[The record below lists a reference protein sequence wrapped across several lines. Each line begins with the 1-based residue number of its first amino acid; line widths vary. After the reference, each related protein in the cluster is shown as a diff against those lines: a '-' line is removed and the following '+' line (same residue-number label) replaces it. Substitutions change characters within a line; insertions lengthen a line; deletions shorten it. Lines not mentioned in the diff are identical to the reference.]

1 MRLFTRAG
9 YRPKRIETKK
19 QNDGLLHLLTISTV
33 GLCACLIC
41 LCGVSWAWFTATTS
55 TGTAVIQS
63 SSYKLAYQVGGAAP
77 IDFTEETEII
87 VPEGGQCSITLSAT
101 GTAGAAGYCSVQV
114 GDETSYHY
122 TKPILVG
129 DDASAFTF
137 TVYAAEGTKI
147 YLTPKWGSYSGSAD
161 LNDDNNTI
169 GNTTGNTQET
179 PMNAATTTEP
189 ATTTTSAAPSSSPE
203 ESEAPTPDAPPA
215 DSKTAQTESVSGDE
229 QAPASEDSNQ

>member
-55 TGTAVIQS
+55 TGTAVIQAATYTVGVS
-63 SSYKLAYQVGGAAP
+63 AGENESVGITTESGTTTVTFTDAGSY
-77 IDFTEETEII
+77 T
-87 VPEGGQCSITLSAT
+87 ITLTPT
-101 GTAGAAGYCSVQV
+101 GTAQNGYCKISYAE
-114 GDETSYHY
+114 GDYY
-122 TKPILVG
+122 TGQLPTGGELH
-129 DDASAFTF
+129 F
-137 TVYAAEGTKI
+137 TVNADANSE
-147 YLTPKWGSYSGSAD
+147 LTVTPQWSSYSGTPNLSSGD
-161 LNDDNNTI
+161 TI
-169 GNTTGNTQET
+169 GITTGNTQET
-179 PMNAATTTEP
+179 PMAAATTTEP

-215 DSKTAQTESVSGDE
+215 DSKTAQTESVSDDE

>member
-55 TGTAVIQS
+55 TGTAVIQAATYTVGVS
-63 SSYKLAYQVGGAAP
+63 AGENESVGITTESGTTTVTFTDAGSY
-77 IDFTEETEII
+77 T
-87 VPEGGQCSITLSAT
+87 ITLTPT
-101 GTAGAAGYCSVQV
+101 GTAQNGYCKISYAE
-114 GDETSYHY
+114 GDYY
-122 TKPILVG
+122 TGQLPTGGELH
-129 DDASAFTF
+129 F
-137 TVYAAEGTKI
+137 TVNADANSE
-147 YLTPKWGSYSGSAD
+147 LTVTPQWGSYSGTPNLSSGD
-161 LNDDNNTI
+161 TI

-215 DSKTAQTESVSGDE
+215 DSKTTQTESVSGDE

>member
-55 TGTAVIQS
+55 TGTAVIQAAT
-63 SSYKLAYQVGGAAP
+63 YAVGVSANGTGDVEITSESGTTTVTFTAAGEY
-77 IDFTEETEII
+77 T
-87 VPEGGQCSITLSAT
+87 VTLTPS
-101 GTAGAAGYCSVQV
+101 GTAQNGYCKISYAE
-114 GDETSYHY
+114 GDYY
-122 TKPILVG
+122 TGQLPTGGELH
-129 DDASAFTF
+129 F
-137 TVYAAEGTKI
+137 TVNADANSE
-147 YLTPKWGSYSGSAD
+147 LTVTPQWGSYSGTPNLSNGD
-161 LNDDNNTI
+161 TI
-169 GNTTGNTQET
+169 GITTGNTQET
-179 PMNAATTTEP
+179 PPMAAATTTEP
-189 ATTTTSAAPSSSPE
+189 ATTTSAAPSSSPE

>member
-55 TGTAVIQS
+55 TGTAVIRAATYAVGVS
-63 SSYKLAYQVGGAAP
+63 ANGTGDVEITSESGTTTVTFTAAGSY
-77 IDFTEETEII
+77 T
-87 VPEGGQCSITLSAT
+87 ITLTPT
-101 GTAGAAGYCSVQV
+101 GTAQNGYCKISYAE
-114 GDETSYHY
+114 GDYY
-122 TKPILVG
+122 TGQLPTGGELH
-129 DDASAFTF
+129 F
-137 TVYAAEGTKI
+137 TVNADANSE
-147 YLTPKWGSYSGSAD
+147 LTVTPQWGSYSGTPNLSSGD
-161 LNDDNNTI
+161 TI

>member
-55 TGTAVIQS
+55 TGTAVIRAATYAVGVS
-63 SSYKLAYQVGGAAP
+63 AGENESVGITTESGTTTVTFTDAGSY
-77 IDFTEETEII
+77 T
-87 VPEGGQCSITLSAT
+87 ITLTPT
-101 GTAGAAGYCSVQV
+101 GTAQNGYCKISYAE
-114 GDETSYHY
+114 GDYY
-122 TKPILVG
+122 TGQLPTGGELH
-129 DDASAFTF
+129 F
-137 TVYAAEGTKI
+137 TVNADANSE
-147 YLTPKWGSYSGSAD
+147 LTVTPQWGSYSGTPNLSSGD
-161 LNDDNNTI
+161 TI
-169 GNTTGNTQET
+169 GNTTGNTQQET
-179 PMNAATTTEP
+179 PPMAAATTTEP
-189 ATTTTSAAPSSSPE
+189 ATTTSAAPSSSPE

>member
-55 TGTAVIQS
+55 TGTAVIRAATYAVGVS
-63 SSYKLAYQVGGAAP
+63 AGENESVGITTESGTTTVTFTDAGSY
-77 IDFTEETEII
+77 T
-87 VPEGGQCSITLSAT
+87 ITLTPT
-101 GTAGAAGYCSVQV
+101 GTAQNGYCKISYAE
-114 GDETSYHY
+114 GDYY
-122 TKPILVG
+122 TGQLPTGGELH
-129 DDASAFTF
+129 F
-137 TVYAAEGTKI
+137 TVNADANSE
-147 YLTPKWGSYSGSAD
+147 LTVTPQWGSYSGTPNLSSGD
-161 LNDDNNTI
+161 TI
-169 GNTTGNTQET
+169 GNTTGNTQEP

-229 QAPASEDSNQ
+229 QAPAPEDSNQ

>member
-55 TGTAVIQS
+55 TGTAVIQAATYTVGVS
-63 SSYKLAYQVGGAAP
+63 AGENESVGITTESGTTTVTFTDAGSY
-77 IDFTEETEII
+77 T
-87 VPEGGQCSITLSAT
+87 ITLTPT
-101 GTAGAAGYCSVQV
+101 GTAQNGYCKISYAE
-114 GDETSYHY
+114 GDYY
-122 TKPILVG
+122 TGQLPTGGELH
-129 DDASAFTF
+129 F
-137 TVYAAEGTKI
+137 TVNADANSE
-147 YLTPKWGSYSGSAD
+147 LTVTPQWGSYSGTPNLSSGD
-161 LNDDNNTI
+161 TI
-169 GNTTGNTQET
+169 GITTGNTQET
-179 PMNAATTTEP
+179 PMNAASTTEP

-203 ESEAPTPDAPPA
+203 ESEAPTPDAAPPA

>member
-55 TGTAVIQS
+55 TGTAVIQAATYAVGVS
-63 SSYKLAYQVGGAAP
+63 ANGTGDVEITSESGTTTVTFTDAGSY
-77 IDFTEETEII
+77 T
-87 VPEGGQCSITLSAT
+87 ITLTPT
-101 GTAGAAGYCSVQV
+101 GTAQNGYCKISYAE
-114 GDETSYHY
+114 GDYY
-122 TKPILVG
+122 TGQLPTGGELH
-129 DDASAFTF
+129 F
-137 TVYAAEGTKI
+137 TVNADANSE
-147 YLTPKWGSYSGSAD
+147 LTVTPQWGSYSGTPNLSSGDA
-161 LNDDNNTI
+161 I
-169 GNTTGNTQET
+169 GITTGNTQQEN
-179 PMNAATTTEP
+179 PVAAATTTEP

-203 ESEAPTPDAPPA
+203 ESEAPTPDAAPPA

>member
-55 TGTAVIQS
+55 TGTAVIQAATYTVGVS
-63 SSYKLAYQVGGAAP
+63 AGENESVGITTESGTTTVTFTDAGSY
-77 IDFTEETEII
+77 T
-87 VPEGGQCSITLSAT
+87 ITLTPS
-101 GTAGAAGYCSVQV
+101 GTAQNGYCKISYAE
-114 GDETSYHY
+114 GDYY
-122 TKPILVG
+122 TGQLPTGGELH
-129 DDASAFTF
+129 F
-137 TVYAAEGTKI
+137 TVNADANSE
-147 YLTPKWGSYSGSAD
+147 LTVTPQWGSYSGTPNLSNGD
-161 LNDDNNTI
+161 TI
-169 GNTTGNTQET
+169 GITTGNTQEP

-189 ATTTTSAAPSSSPE
+189 ATTTTSAAPSNSPE
-203 ESEAPTPDAPPA
+203 ESEAPIPDAPPA

>member
-19 QNDGLLHLLTISTV
+19 QSDGLLHLLALSAV

-55 TGTAVIQS
+55 TGTTVIQS
-63 SSYKLAYQVGGAAP
+63 SSYKLAYQVNGAAAT
-77 IDFTEETEII
+77 DFTEKAEIT
-87 VPEGGQCSITLSAT
+87 VPESGQCSITLSAT

-122 TKPILVG
+122 TEPIRVG

-137 TVYAAEGTKI
+137 TVNAAKGTKI
-147 YLTPKWGSYSGSAD
+147 ILTPKWGSYSGSAD
-161 LNDDNNTI
+161 LNSGDTI
-169 GNTTGNTQET
+169 GITTGNTQET

-189 ATTTTSAAPSSSPE
+189 ATTTTSTAPSSSPE
-203 ESEAPTPDAPPA
+203 ESEAPTPDAPA
-215 DSKTAQTESVSGDE
+215 DSKTAQTESVSDDE

>member
-55 TGTAVIQS
+55 TGTAVIQAATYTVGVS
-63 SSYKLAYQVGGAAP
+63 AGENESVGITTESGTTTVTFTDAGSY
-77 IDFTEETEII
+77 T
-87 VPEGGQCSITLSAT
+87 ITLTPT
-101 GTAGAAGYCSVQV
+101 GTAQNGYCKISYAE
-114 GDETSYHY
+114 GDYY
-122 TKPILVG
+122 TGQLPTGGELH
-129 DDASAFTF
+129 F
-137 TVYAAEGTKI
+137 TVNADANSE
-147 YLTPKWGSYSGSAD
+147 LTVTPQWGSYSGSAD
-161 LNDDNNTI
+161 LNSGDTI

-189 ATTTTSAAPSSSPE
+189 ATTTTSAAPSNSPE

>member
-55 TGTAVIQS
+55 TGTAVIQAAT
-63 SSYKLAYQVGGAAP
+63 YAVGVSANGTGDVEITSESGTTTVTFTAAGEY
-77 IDFTEETEII
+77 T
-87 VPEGGQCSITLSAT
+87 VTLTPS
-101 GTAGAAGYCSVQV
+101 GTAQNGYCKI
-114 GDETSYHY
+114 SYADADYY
-122 TKPILVG
+122 TGQLPTGGELH
-129 DDASAFTF
+129 F
-137 TVYAAEGTKI
+137 TVNADANSE
-147 YLTPKWGSYSGSAD
+147 LTVTPQWGSYSGTPNLSSGD
-161 LNDDNNTI
+161 TI
-169 GNTTGNTQET
+169 GITTGNTQEP

-189 ATTTTSAAPSSSPE
+189 ATTTTTSAVPSSSPE

-229 QAPASEDSNQ
+229 QAPASENSNQ